1 MIRRHALRA
10 AALLLTA
17 PLMLPVLSGPGL
29 AAQQSSG
36 TLAGR
41 VMDSEMG
48 EGIAGATIR
57 IKGVAALLTS
67 DSTGRFVA
75 TGLPLG
81 EVEVTVAALGYSGLK
96 LKLFLQSEA
105 QVTERTFA
113 MEFTGDKLP
122 EVVVRVR
129 AERLAPRFVDFERR
143 RERGLGAYYRWD
155 EILARGF
162 NSVGDALRTIRGVR
176 IECNQQ
182 TFECLARMSRTPTC
196 EPTWWIDGVTVR
208 SFHENTSIRDLYGI
222 EVYRGA
228 GEVPGEFAGS
238 TAGCGVIALWTKSR
252 PYR

>member
-10 AALLLTA
+10 AALLLA
-17 PLMLPVLSGPGL
+17 ASLSLHVPDGPGL
-29 AAQQSSG
+29 AAQQSGG

-48 EGIAGATIR
+48 EGILGATIR
-57 IKGVAALLTS
+57 IKGVTALFTS

-75 TGLPLG
+75 AGLPLG
-81 EVEVTVAALGYSGLK
+81 EVEVTVAALGYAGLK
-96 LKLFLQSEA
+96 VKLFLQSEA
-105 QVTERTFA
+105 QPAERSFS

-122 EVVVRVR
+122 DVVVRAR
-129 AERLAPRFVDFERR
+129 AERLAPRYVDFERR

-155 EILARGF
+155 ELLARGF
-162 NSVGDALRTIRGVR
+162 NTVGDALRTIRGVR

-182 TFECLARMSRTPTC
+182 RFECVAHMSRAPNC
-196 EPTWWIDGVTVR
+196 EPTWWIDGVAAR
-208 SFHENTSIRDLYGI
+208 SFTESTSIRDLYGL

-228 GEVPGEFAGS
+228 GEIPGEFAGS
-238 TAGCGVIALWTKSR
+238 NAACGVIALWTKSR